1 MRLDFPEP
9 LQDEATVTL
18 PERATLPQLIWKTVF
33 PSLLWKWFSV
43 EHSVGKG
50 DLKNEARTL
59 SLALQIFCDWVS
71 RS

>member
-18 PERATLPQLIWKTVF
+18 PKRAALPQLIWKTIF

-59 SLALQIFCDWVS
+59 SLTLQIFCD
-71 RS
+71 